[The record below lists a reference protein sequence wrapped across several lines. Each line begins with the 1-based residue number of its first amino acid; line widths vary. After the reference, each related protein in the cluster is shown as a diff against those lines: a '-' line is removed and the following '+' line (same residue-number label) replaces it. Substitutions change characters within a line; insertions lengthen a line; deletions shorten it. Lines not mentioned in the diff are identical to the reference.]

1 MIDSIKNKNKKTIAE
16 LKKKRKKKKALHST
30 QAKDSALFSTQSTS
44 EQSAAVSYYSTV
56 FIYFKNV
63 THVVYSEMSY
73 QVT

>member
-16 LKKKRKKKKALHST
+16 LKKKKALHST

-44 EQSAAVSYYSTV
+44 EQSAAVAYYSTV
-56 FIYFKNV
+56 FLSFKNV